1 MEDDVVKLAPLTEL
15 APEGAEEAVE
25 EAKEKILNDELIIFE
40 GPIYDQEGNLKVEE
54 GQQMTD
60 EEMLNMMWFVEGI
73 EGNIE

>member
-1 MEDDVVKLAPLTEL
+1 METSNL
-15 APEGAEEAVE
+15 
-25 EAKEKILNDELIIFE
+25 INDELIIFE